1 MRGLG
6 GRVASREI
14 GFSGVSRAL
23 LREAAR
29 QIAAASG
36 ADAQSAAIEARALFC
51 AAAGID
57 AAAVWREDPIDE
69 KTRARFADYARRR
82 RDGEPVAYI
91 TGSREFF
98 GLSLRAT
105 PAALVPR
112 IETETLVESALDFLR
127 DRPRARAL
135 ELGAGGGAV
144 CAAILRATPE
154 IEMTATDISD
164 EALSLARENLR
175 RLGLCARLLRG
186 DWFSALPANRG
197 ETFDCVLSNP
207 PYLAA
212 DDPHLRAGDLRF
224 EPRAALVAGR
234 DAMTAIRRIA
244 QDAPPFLRP
253 GGRLILEHGIG
264 QAAECENALVAAG
277 LRPLG
282 RRRDLAGI
290 ERVVCAGRD

>member
-6 GRVASREI
+6 GGVASREI
-14 GFSGVSRAL
+14 GFFGVSRAL

-69 KTRARFADYARRR
+69 KTRARFADFARRR

-144 CAAILRATPE
+144 CAAILRAAPE

-164 EALSLARENLR
+164 DGAFVGARKSAAAGAARAAVAGRLVFRLARKP
-175 RLGLCARLLRG
+175 
-186 DWFSALPANRG
+186 D